1 MNLFLPTTSINTT
14 IVHGL
19 LPQSITELETTQK
32 DLLDKITGNAAMAV
46 KEGAGEAQSLAEMS
60 LTRAMI
66 TFKNVSYEVEIRKEY
81 NQIFTDIR

>member
-1 MNLFLPTTSINTT
+1 M
-14 IVHGL
+14 
-19 LPQSITELETTQK
+19 
-32 DLLDKITGNAAMAV
+32 AA